1 MKLTLVRAAA
11 ERHFVLSFRPCV
23 NVCVRACVSLNVD
36 GELAADCLEIAALS
50 VAEKPLSVDEV
61 RLTFLTG
68 SPRGVCKDLE
78 PIQTGSEIKSLP
90 VPHHQSQ

>member
-1 MKLTLVRAAA
+1 MYVCAR
-11 ERHFVLSFRPCV
+11 
-23 NVCVRACVSLNVD
+23 VCVCVSLNVD

-50 VAEKPLSVDEV
+50 VAEKPPSVDEV

-68 SPRGVCKDLE
+68 PPRGVCKDLE